1 MKEKRKKVNSFA
13 TRLTWWIV
21 LTLLVSMSLVSFV
34 VYQLS
39 KSLVEI
45 EETFSYESMRDLT
58 VEKIRRTLSDFYV
71 GTTNHVTEIEESL
84 VQPDSLPSLMERV
97 VRLNK
102 RIRSCGVCFTRDYY
116 PSYGHCFFPYAVKT
130 EEDKVVRLNLG
141 RNTDKYLTDPWFL
154 KALEAKEGYWSDP
167 FFESND
173 TLTPLVAYQCPLY
186 DRQNRVVAVL
196 STDLSLVWMRERL
209 ADQDI
214 TMNMHGWYGDRL
226 KKDQKADSLYDFTK
240 DPNGIYSFIMT
251 KDGTYLVHP
260 DKKRILH
267 DNYFDYARQ
276 SADTVATHV
285 GHLMLSGEKGF
296 YCDEDGDIKSFELEG
311 RSCYLFY
318 ATIKHT
324 NHWVL
329 AVVVPQSRVQVVAI
343 MVACTMLFL
352 IVLGVVAVFFVTRII
367 IKRAAKPLKQLAT
380 SADEVAKGN
389 FQTPLPTI
397 VHNDEIRLLRDSFE
411 DMQHSLT
418 KYINELQT
426 TTASKAAIKNE
437 LKVAHDI
444 QMSMLPKT
452 VPPFPDRHDID
463 VSALLTPAKDVG
475 GDLFDFYIRDDKL
488 FFCIGDVSGKGVP
501 ASLVMAVT
509 RSLFR
514 NVSTHQNEPNL
525 IVSAL
530 NEALAEGNEACMFVT
545 LFVGVL
551 DLKTGLLRYCNAGHD
566 APLIIGQGVN
576 LLPCDSNLPIGIM
589 PGFEFSVQE
598 AVIYQQTTIFLY
610 TDGLNEAED
619 IHHAQFDSKR
629 VIKVAKKLLAEGNDQ
644 PQTIIEQMAEAVH
657 SFVSEAEQSDDL
669 TMLAI
674 KYKK

>member
-1 MKEKRKKVNSFA
+1 MDIARKKVNSFA

-21 LTLLVSMSLVSFV
+21 LTLLVSMSVVAFV

-329 AVVVPQSRVQVVAI
+329 AVVVPQSRIEAIAI
-343 MVACTMLFL
+343 MVACFMLFL
-352 IVLGVVAVFFVTRII
+352 IVLGVVVVFFVSRII
-367 IKRAAKPLKQLAT
+367 IKRAARPLKQLAT

-397 VHNDEIRLLRDSFE
+397 KHNDEIRLLRDSFE
-411 DMQHSLT
+411 DMQQSLT

-426 TTASKAAIKNE
+426 TTASKAAIENE

-452 VPPFPDRHDID
+452 FPPFPDRHDID
-463 VSALLTPAKDVG
+463 VSASLTPAKDVG
-475 GDLFDFYIRDDKL
+475 GDLFDFYIRDNKL

-501 ASLVMAVT
+501 ASLFMAVT

-530 NEALAEGNEACMFVT
+530 NEALAEGNETCMFVT

-551 DLKTGLLRYCNAGHD
+551 DLDTGLLRYCNAGHD
-566 APLIIGQGVN
+566 APLLIGQDVG
-576 LLPCDSNLPIGIM
+576 LLPCEPNLPIGIFS
-589 PGFEFSVQE
+589 GFEFLVQE
-598 AVIYQQTTIFLY
+598 TVVNPMTTIFLY

-619 IHHAQFDSKR
+619 IRHEQFENRR
-629 VIKVAKKLLAEGNDQ
+629 VLEVAGKLLAEGKNQ
-644 PQTIIEQMAEAVH
+644 PKTIVEQMAVAVH
-657 SFVSEAEQSDDL
+657 SFVGEAEQSDDL

-674 KYKK
+674 KYRK